1 MGATSVTG
9 QGVGIANEEK
19 GPGNGRNYF
28 VPEATPHVVAAGSD
42 TLDSRTSTIR
52 VTFPNPLPEEAAKYA
67 VIIMPTAAVLATDG
81 FYVTKHNTSSE
92 FDYFTVTDIYA
103 GQSQT
108 FDWAVIKSGLGLEIV
123 SGY

>member
-28 VPEATPHVVAAGSD
+28 VPEATPHVVAAGTA
-42 TLDSRTSTIR
+42 TLNGTLIS
-52 VTFPNPLPEEAAKYA
+52 VTFPHVLAESKTAYA
-67 VIIMPTAAVLATDG
+67 VAVTPISIIGAGNAL
-81 FYVTKHNTSSE
+81 YVTKQDMSSL
-92 FDYFTVTDIYA
+92 FNSFVIHDVAASSITV
-103 GQSQT
+103 
-108 FDWAVIKSGLGLEIV
+108 DWAVFKSGLGLEIV